1 MGTGVFLTGTDTA
14 VGKTMVTAALA
25 RHLCK
30 KLPSVGVMK
39 PIETGVSDSTLYQSD
54 GYRLATAAGSHDEPH
69 LVTPYRF
76 QRPTAPLAAAE
87 QSSQPISL
95 ADITR
100 CYKTIAERHPV
111 TLVEGVGGLLVPI
124 GEMWDV
130 RDLIVELGLAVI
142 VVGRTALGGIN
153 HARLTLESLHTRR
166 IQILALVLNQAQPFN
181 STVDEE
187 QAASTCS
194 LLQQLVAEPVL
205 GPLPYME
212 AATVDWPSAV
222 GHLARDPLFNSL
234 ATLISQI
241 AP

>member
-1 MGTGVFLTGTDTA
+1 MGIGVFLTGTDTA

-30 KLPSVGVMK
+30 HLPSIGVMK
-39 PIETGVSDSTLYQSD
+39 PIETGVPSSALHHSD
-54 GYRLATAAGSHDEPH
+54 GYRLAMAAGSHDEPH

-76 QRPTAPLAAAE
+76 QRPAAPLAAAQ

-95 ADITR
+95 AEITR
-100 CYKTIAERHPV
+100 CYKTIAERHPI

-124 GEMWDV
+124 GETWDV

-153 HARLTLESLHTRR
+153 HARLTMEALHARR
-166 IQILALVLNQAQPFN
+166 IQILALVLNQTQPVN
-181 STVDEE
+181 STLDEE

-194 LLQQLVAEPVL
+194 LRSHASR
-205 GPLPYME
+205 
-212 AATVDWPSAV
+212 AS
-222 GHLARDPLFNSL
+222 S
-234 ATLISQI
+234 SSCSI
-241 AP
+241 ASTWSPIA